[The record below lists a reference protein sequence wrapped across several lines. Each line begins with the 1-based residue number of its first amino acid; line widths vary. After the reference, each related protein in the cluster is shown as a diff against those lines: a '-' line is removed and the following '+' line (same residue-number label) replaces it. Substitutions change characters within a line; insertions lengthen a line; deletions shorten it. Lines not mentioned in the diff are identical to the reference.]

1 MPHPFMTAVPVR
13 QRRVPET
20 SPVPWVGI
28 AVLVAA
34 TVLASLAVAAWPSRK
49 AARFRPAVALRV
61 AD

>member
-1 MPHPFMTAVPVR
+1 MPHPFMTAELVR

-20 SPVPWVGI
+20 SPVPWVSI

-34 TVLASLAVAAWPSRK
+34 TVLASLAWPSRK
-49 AARFRPAVALRV
+49 ASRSRPAVALRV